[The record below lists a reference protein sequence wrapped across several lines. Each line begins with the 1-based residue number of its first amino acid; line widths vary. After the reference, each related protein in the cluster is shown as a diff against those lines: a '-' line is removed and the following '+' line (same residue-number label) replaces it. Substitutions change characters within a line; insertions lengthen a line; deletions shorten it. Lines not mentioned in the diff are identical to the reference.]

1 MLVFF
6 IMLVVFF
13 ILGVFGFCQIV
24 GNIKYFEGA
33 SSAIGIIIWLA
44 ILSVAFV
51 IGFFIAPDKYGA
63 MILAYTISFC
73 LSFIVKPDNN
83 GGKAPKAKIPSH
95 IKNRED
101 RKNYAMYQHYIEK
114 SEQVVEELEVLKN
127 MAIFDA
133 EKHKSLYGNNL
144 ADEYQ
149 QKLNEVAEYKER
161 IQGLRATIAGLRASQ
176 QAIEDKYYKRIW

>member
-51 IGFFIAPDKYGA
+51 IGFFIAPDKYVA

-114 SEQVVEELEVLKN
+114 SEQVVEELEEFCAKIKN
-127 MAIFDA
+127 EQKNQRQIIMIFDISFLFIFLNFPSLFYFLRFIA
-133 EKHKSLYGNNL
+133 ISVKSSYWSSS
-144 ADEYQ
+144 
-149 QKLNEVAEYKER
+149 KTSV
-161 IQGLRATIAGLRASQ
+161 
-176 QAIEDKYYKRIW
+176 